1 MACPT
6 EQCTVLEPSFNYAY
20 CIKLADLRSL
30 RLLKRVMFC
39 QVGKTY
45 VRRGTV
51 TKSAVYSNHPWCVR
65 RSFPSAQAFSSAL
78 TIFHWSSARAK
89 QMFLVHSRRLLVLL
103 FSKTWTATYFSFPS
117 FGRFVRVIFFSELR
131 PFRFR
136 SGFLPS
142 FLLLLQ
148 TSKVNEA
155 NFLSTSTPSLGEIIP
170 PQEKLKIK
178 GLDF

>member
-117 FGRFVRVIFFSELR
+117 FGRFVRVIFFLSCAHSDFG
-131 PFRFR
+131 PV
-136 SGFLPS
+136 SFLPFFFS
-142 FLLLLQ
+142 FKRLKLTKPIFYRHPLPLLGRL
-148 TSKVNEA
+148 
-155 NFLSTSTPSLGEIIP
+155 FLRRRSW
-170 PQEKLKIK
+170 K
-178 GLDF
+178 